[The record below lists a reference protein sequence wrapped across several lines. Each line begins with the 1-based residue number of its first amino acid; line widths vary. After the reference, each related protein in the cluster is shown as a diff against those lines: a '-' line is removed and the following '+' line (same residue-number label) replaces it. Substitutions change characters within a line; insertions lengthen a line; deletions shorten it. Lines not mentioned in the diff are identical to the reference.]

1 MSDQFDWHIIDEE
14 DTEMPPDS
22 GDAPRRKR
30 NWGGGFWLLAAV
42 LFFLVIGGW
51 GVTQYQLRQR
61 EAELQ
66 AQVQPLLDFE
76 QEAFLAGDGD
86 LFFSVQLDNPA
97 WFSAQLRPENQAMYR
112 AVGQISNAEAH
123 GEEVWASVAWQED
136 GELRQR
142 IAFFRWQNGR
152 LLHVPTSNS
161 YWGPTLREDTDWG
174 QLSYAEI
181 DQNWVQEIDQFTAE
195 TIAELCASGCL
206 QDKLPLTLVLTP
218 DYSQTAVPDRLN
230 IPSPRLVA
238 LDADGRPASIFWEQ
252 LRGQIEAYLTP
263 AVIRFAVPPPL
274 TQNGQGMLNYERAA
288 AQFMAEHP
296 DITIEI
302 VTLATSPK
310 DLGQLAL
317 EFDGAAY
324 QPTKSMLADGLI
336 YDLTDYT
343 NSDLDFDQ
351 SDFYEQIWQGA
362 EWRDRLWM
370 VPLAAQM
377 PVMYYDKAAYEQAGM
392 AQPSLRWTWAEMEQD
407 VATIVAAQPEGSDL
421 QWGFLD
427 TGLDALFS
435 YAYNWENSCSK
446 RATVLCQRPL
456 QPQNVAAALDWYSQQ
471 AGQPAQMP
479 DLAAD
484 REELLGPGSFALSSN
499 WNASDQLFVL
509 WNFQTARRKA
519 AIWVDVPVNYEYQF
533 LLVPLGVVP
542 FPGSGR
548 FDGISPLW
556 VQGAFISQ
564 QSERP
569 YAMWQWLKFLSYQA
583 PTSRMIPARPSVA
596 EDVGFWKFL
605 PLPLGN
611 AMRAAFPFARPVTIE
626 DQTRLTWEQVTA
638 VTSSKLSPA
647 EAARQQIDVGWFDN
661 YPISQLPIT
670 ISP

>member
-1 MSDQFDWHIIDEE
+1 MSGQFDWHFIEE
-14 DTEMPPDS
+14 EGGEMPVEAE
-22 GDAPRRKR
+22 GAPRKKR
-30 NWGGGFWLLAAV
+30 PWGWGFWLLTAV
-42 LFFLVIGGW
+42 LLSLVIGGW
-51 GVTQYQLRQR
+51 GVTQYQLRQG

-76 QEAFLAGDGD
+76 QEAFQAGDGD
-86 LFFSVQLDNPA
+86 LFFSVQSDDPA
-97 WFSAQLRPENQAMYR
+97 WFSAQLQPANQAIYR
-112 AVGQISNAEAH
+112 DAGQISKAEAH
-123 GEEVWASVAWQED
+123 GEEVWTNVTWEEE
-136 GELRQR
+136 GEQRQR

-152 LLHVPTSNS
+152 LLHEPTSNS

-174 QLSYAEI
+174 QISYAEI
-181 DQNWVQEIDQFTAE
+181 DQSWVEEIDQFTAD

-206 QDKLPLTLVLTP
+206 QDKLPLTLVLTT
-218 DYSQTAVPDRLN
+218 DYSQTAVPDRLHM
-230 IPSPRLVA
+230 PSPRLVA
-238 LDADGRPASIFWEQ
+238 LDIDGRPADTFWQQ

-302 VTLATSPK
+302 VTLETLPK
-310 DLGQLAL
+310 DLAQLAL

-324 QPTKSMLADGLI
+324 LPTESMLTAGLI

-343 NSDLDFDQ
+343 NSDPDFDQ
-351 SDFYEQIWQGA
+351 TDFYEQIWQGGT
-362 EWRDRLWM
+362 WHDRLWLM
-370 VPLAAQM
+370 PLAAQM
-377 PVMYYDKAAYEQAGM
+377 PVMYYDKTAYEQAGM
-392 AQPSLRWTWAEMEQD
+392 TQPSLRWTWTEMEQD

-421 QWGFLD
+421 AWGFLD
-427 TGLDALFS
+427 TGLDSLFS
-435 YAYNWENSCSK
+435 YAYIWENSCAK
-446 RATVLCQRPL
+446 RAAVLCQRPL
-456 QPQNVAAALDWYSQQ
+456 QSQGVAAALHWYSQQ
-471 AGQPAQMP
+471 ANQPGQMP

-484 REELLGPGSFALSSN
+484 MEELLGPGSYAVSSN

-519 AIWVDVPVNYEYQF
+519 AIWIDLPVNYEYQF

-542 FPGSGR
+542 FPGSDR

-556 VQGAFISQ
+556 VRGVFISQ

-596 EDVGFWKFL
+596 EDVGYWKFL
-605 PLPLGN
+605 PRPLGN

-626 DQTRLTWEQVTA
+626 DQTHLTWAQVTA
-638 VTSSKLSPA
+638 VNSGDLTPA
-647 EAARQQIDVGWFDN
+647 ETARQQLAAPWFGN
-661 YPISQLPIT
+661 
-670 ISP
+670 